1 MLNRLDYEI
10 VRARYNGIIFDTSIL
25 MELFARPTL
34 IDQLYEHLPEFK
46 FYIPDTVYSELVALS
61 GKDTTKGRV
70 AKAILEKIRDSET
83 FVRIKSMHPE
93 TDKDLIQLA
102 KENKCIIATTD
113 RNIRKAARRENIK
126 VMFIKGSMLY
136 LT

>member
-1 MLNRLDYEI
+1 EV
-10 VRARYNGIIFDTSIL
+10 VRAKYSGIIFDTSIL
-25 MELFARPTL
+25 VELFTRPAL
-34 IDQLYEHLPEFK
+34 IDQLYERFSELK

-61 GKDTTKGRV
+61 NKDTTKGRI
-70 AKAILEKIRDSET
+70 AKTILERIHHDKMFIR
-83 FVRIKSMHPE
+83 VKSVHSE

-102 KENKCIIATTD
+102 KENKYLIATTD
-113 RNIRKAARRENIK
+113 RNVRRIARKENIK